1 MAWLFMVL
9 KCTGTGD
16 GSDKQNTGPFSC
28 LLEACVPGL
37 LETAEHS
44 AINSQREALTA
55 SAVLFICVK
64 HLQMDVTCLLHTT
77 HYYKKKNSLYLVG
90 IPFKAGEIFFF
101 RTLI

>member
-64 HLQMDVTCLLHTT
+64 PLQMDVTCLLHTT
-77 HYYKKKNSLYLVG
+77 HYYKKKTPFILSQSLLKLG
-90 IPFKAGEIFFF
+90 RFFF
-101 RTLI
+101 LEL